1 MLYIGL
7 PRREPGAY
15 ASASRPGS
23 ETWGGMQLDDAATIL
38 GRADFF
44 EICDAEQRRLL
55 AFASERKKYRPNSV
69 IYASGDLPEGAHV
82 LAAGTVSSTQD
93 GAEDNPFLIHEVGAV
108 LGAMALVVAKP
119 RPVTIKAIDA
129 VETLF
134 VPRSAFM
141 KLATQ
146 YPDLA
151 ARAADRIRRDLT
163 DYLGAIETPRGRFKK
178 G

>member
-1 MLYIGL
+1 
-7 PRREPGAY
+7 
-15 ASASRPGS
+15 
-23 ETWGGMQLDDAATIL
+23 MQLDDSATIL

-55 AFASERKKYRPNSV
+55 AFASERKKFRPGTV
-69 IYASGDLPEGAHV
+69 IYASGDMPEGAHV
-82 LAAGTVSSTQD
+82 LVSGTVSSTQD
-93 GAEDNPFLIHEVGAV
+93 GAENNPFLIHEVAAV

-119 RPVTIKAIDA
+119 RPVTIKAVDA
-129 VETLF
+129 VETIF
-134 VPRSAFM
+134 VPRTAFM

-151 ARAADRIRRDLT
+151 ARAADRIRRELT
-163 DYLGAIETPRGRFKK
+163 SYLGAIESTRTRFKK